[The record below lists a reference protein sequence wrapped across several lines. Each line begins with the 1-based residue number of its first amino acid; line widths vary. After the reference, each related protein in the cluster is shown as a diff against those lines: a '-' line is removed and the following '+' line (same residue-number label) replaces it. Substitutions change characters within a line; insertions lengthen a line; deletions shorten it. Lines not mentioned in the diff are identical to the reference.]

1 VSGGDLVGFPLPH
14 QPGKPRM
21 AKLAGR
27 RLQAQLVLPRMAR
40 RIARPGMELQGVARR
55 QLPHE
60 LLVGVALRSANAVIE
75 VSHREHNAQLI
86 AEFQKDTQQRHR
98 IRSPGDGGGDPL
110 PRPEQSVL
118 PDKFHHLLLHVHI
131 SLHAPQPRRFLS
143 ELLYFS
149 PLMKVIAILP
159 AAGLGTRM
167 APAGKKGAPSKQ
179 FFEIEGAPILI
190 HTLRVF
196 ARNRQV
202 THIIV
207 ALRGNEMER
216 FSKLLARE
224 KLGAK
229 VDLVEGGEH
238 RQQSVANALASAR
251 AAADDIVLVH
261 DAVRPFVD
269 DTIIASVIAQVEKHG
284 AAIAGLPAVDTIKQV
299 DRTAD
304 GAIITSTI
312 PRERVVQAQTPQ
324 GFRYQ
329 LIKRAFD
336 SAAQDGFTGTD
347 EASLVERLGES
358 VSVVMGSPRNIKIT
372 TPADLELAGF
382 FLQKR

>member
-1 VSGGDLVGFPLPH
+1 
-14 QPGKPRM
+14 
-21 AKLAGR
+21 
-27 RLQAQLVLPRMAR
+27 
-40 RIARPGMELQGVARR
+40 
-55 QLPHE
+55 
-60 LLVGVALRSANAVIE
+60 
-75 VSHREHNAQLI
+75 
-86 AEFQKDTQQRHR
+86 
-98 IRSPGDGGGDPL
+98 
-110 PRPEQSVL
+110 
-118 PDKFHHLLLHVHI
+118 
-131 SLHAPQPRRFLS
+131 
-143 ELLYFS
+143 
-149 PLMKVIAILP
+149 MKVIAILP

-167 APAGKKGAPSKQ
+167 APAGKKVVPSKQ

-207 ALRGNEMER
+207 ALRRNEMER
-216 FSKLLARE
+216 FARLLAKE

-229 VDLVEGGEH
+229 VELVEGGEH
-238 RQQSVANALASAR
+238 RQQSVANALASAN
-251 AAADDIVLVH
+251 AAPDDIVLVH

-269 DTIIASVIAQVEKHG
+269 DAIIASVITQVEKHG

-324 GFRYQ
+324 GFRYE